1 MFVAIWLVGWISYAR
16 IVRGETLAVRAREYV
31 DAARVI
37 GASDLGIISRHVLPN
52 VITPAVVFSMSDVVL
67 NILLAPR

>member
-37 GASDLGIISRHVLPN
+37 GASDLGIIARHVLPN